1 MSTIVETVSKM
12 LDEVDAEIGREKEY
26 LLENYL
32 DESKE
37 WTELDRKF
45 IKELV
50 NKMYSDR
57 FGYLPEGISGIRE
70 SFEKDVKRLDWD
82 MMLYFKHK
90 ARAFEREMNRM
101 HYRVMMRFDPEAFN
115 EIGMDELEYDE
126 VYMYEEIA
134 EEKEMITCE
143 VEEKEEYAGIED
155 DVKYY
160 AYNIYCK
167 YVDRLWGVM
176 RGNELT
182 LRGIVYKK
190 C

>member
-12 LDEVDAEIGREKEY
+12 LVDIEAEIGREKEY
-26 LLENYL
+26 CLENYL
-32 DESKE
+32 DDSKE

-50 NKMYSDR
+50 DKMYSDR
-57 FGYLPEGISGIRE
+57 FGYLTEDIREIRE
-70 SFEKDVKRLDWD
+70 SIEKDVTRLDTD

-90 ARAFEREMNRM
+90 ARAFERELNRV
-101 HYRVMMRFDPEAFN
+101 HYRVMLRFDPEAFYD
-115 EIGMDELEYDE
+115 IDMDELEYDE

-134 EEKEMITCE
+134 EEKEMITCD
-143 VEEKEEYAGIED
+143 VEDKEEYKEIGD

-160 AYNIYCK
+160 AYTIYCK
-167 YVDRLWGVM
+167 YVDRLWDVM
-176 RGNELT
+176 RGNELI
-182 LRGIVYKK
+182 LRGIVYKN

>member
-1 MSTIVETVSKM
+1 MSAIVETVSEM
-12 LDEVDAEIGREKEY
+12 LNNVEAEIGREKEY
-26 LLENYL
+26 CLENYL
-32 DESKE
+32 DDSKE
-37 WTELDRKF
+37 WTEMDRKF

-50 NKMYSDR
+50 DKIYSDR
-57 FGYLPEGISGIRE
+57 FGYLTEDICEIRE
-70 SFEKDVKRLDWD
+70 SFEKDVTRLDMD

-90 ARAFEREMNRM
+90 ARAFERELHRT
-101 HYRVMMRFDPEAFN
+101 HYRVMVRFDPEAFN
-115 EIGMDELEYDE
+115 EIDMNELDYDE

-143 VEEKEEYAGIED
+143 VEGKEEYKGIDD

-167 YVDRLWGVM
+167 YVDRLWGMM
-176 RGNELT
+176 RGNEMI